1 MLQAGVYVNLYVFSL
16 ITGMM
21 VLAGFVVAFAG
32 YAVGGLLAWA
42 CRQERRKI
50 NVVNGTMLQYHQIV
64 FLMVSNKFL
73 RLCLNLLTLVFR
85 LKRPQITAVS
95 IETAF
100 QGCVRFNLN
109 VGSLTPLNE
118 YWKSS
123 VTFIIRHFYGN
134 SFGLS
139 DEHIGF

>member
-1 MLQAGVYVNLYVFSL
+1 MWIRYRWPASNKYLSKIIVPFTICTILFILTAGVYVNLYVFSL

-42 CRQERRKI
+42 CR
-50 NVVNGTMLQYHQIV
+50 
-64 FLMVSNKFL
+64 
-73 RLCLNLLTLVFR
+73 

-100 QGCVRFNLN
+100 QNGQIAFILLKT
-109 VGSLTPLNE
+109 SFDQPLGE
-118 YWKSS
+118 MAAVAPVAQLMITGK
-123 VTFIIRHFYGN
+123 
-134 SFGLS
+134 
-139 DEHIGF
+139 